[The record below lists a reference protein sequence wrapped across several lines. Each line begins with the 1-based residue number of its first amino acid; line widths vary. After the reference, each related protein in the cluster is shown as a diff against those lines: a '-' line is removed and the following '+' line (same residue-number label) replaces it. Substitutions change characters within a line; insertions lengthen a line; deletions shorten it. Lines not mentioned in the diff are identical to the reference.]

1 MKEVNNKYRDKQ
13 LTSTREKQVR
23 ENEQEKSE
31 EQTSD
36 LNK

>member
-13 LTSTREKQVR
+13 VTSTREKQVR